1 MSELQHRSQHVRVAT
16 RREEPKRGWPT
27 NHDQPGKRADL
38 TKRVRDTIQGRQL
51 FSQGQSILVGVSG
64 GMDSMVLLQT
74 LYALAKPNGW
84 KLKVAHLNHRLRER
98 SSDADERLVRRAC
111 KELRLPVF
119 VERADV
125 RRLAKREKL
134 SIEMAARKARHEF
147 FARVAAKERI
157 SSIALAHHADDQVEL
172 FFIRLLRGSG
182 GEGLAGMKWRA
193 PLPIAKGVEIVRPL
207 LGESKAALREDAVAH
222 NIKFREDATN
232 ASLDILRNRIRHE
245 LLPLLRERYQ
255 PALNEVISRLMGIVG
270 EEAELAKA
278 MAEEWM
284 RETVCF
290 DNTRQNHGNAGLRTV
305 RSPSSSPSR
314 RESVQPPKKPSKPSL
329 AGQSFSRLPIAVQR
343 RCLQMQLLAEGVS
356 PDFELIE
363 HLRLK
368 PESAICVEGPGTSAR
383 SLIRGLDGLVRW
395 RTTGTTGTIKFNDRN
410 RELSLLPNVK
420 RGNIQPGDPD
430 RGRRE
435 RRLNG
440 PSDSAGKTTFE
451 AVKLCWKVETKAGR
465 ELPKRRTGTEY
476 FDADKVGSK
485 VILRHWRRGDRFQ
498 PMGMGKSV
506 KLQDLFVNQK
516 VPQALRHTLLV
527 AESEKGEI
535 FWVEGLRISE
545 RFQLTKGTKRRLQW
559 QWRRD

>member
-1 MSELQHRSQHVRVAT
+1 MSEPQHRPQHARVAP
-16 RREEPKRGWPT
+16 RRGERRLDRRLPT
-27 NHDQPGKRADL
+27 CQSNTRADVL
-38 TKRVRDTIQGRQL
+38 KRVYKTIQARQL
-51 FSQGQSILVGVSG
+51 FSRGESILVGVSG
-64 GMDSMVLLQT
+64 GMDSMVLLHI
-74 LYALAKPNGW
+74 LFHLAKLNGW
-84 KLKVAHLNHRLRER
+84 KLKVAHLNHRLRGR
-98 SSDADERLVRRAC
+98 SSDADERLVRRTC
-111 KELRLPVF
+111 KELGLPAF

-125 RRLAKREKL
+125 RRLATREKL

-147 FARVAAKERI
+147 FARSAAKNEI
-157 SSIALAHHADDQVEL
+157 SSVALAHHADDQVEL

-193 PLPIAKGVEIVRPL
+193 PFPIAKGVEIVRPL
-207 LGESKAALREDAVAH
+207 LGESKAALREYAVA
-222 NIKFREDATN
+222 NTIEFREDATN

-255 PALNEVISRLMGIVG
+255 PALNEVVSRLMGIIG

-278 MAEEWM
+278 MAEEWI
-284 RETVCF
+284 RDTGCF
-290 DNTRQNHGNAGLRTV
+290 DNTRQNHGNTGLRTV
-305 RSPSSSPSR
+305 RSPSSSPSGR
-314 RESVQPPKKPSKPSL
+314 GNIQPPKKTGL
-329 AGQSFSRLPIAVQR
+329 AVQSFSHLPKAVQR

-368 PESAICVEGPGTSAR
+368 PEIAICVQGPGTSAR

-395 RTTGTTGTIKFNDRN
+395 RTTGTIKFDDRY
-410 RELSLLPNVK
+410 REVSLLPNVN
-420 RGNIQPGDPD
+420 RGNMEPGEDPD

-440 PSDSAGKTTFE
+440 PGDSAGTTTFE
-451 AVKLCWKVETKAGR
+451 AVKLCWKVESKAGKD
-465 ELPKRRTGTEY
+465 LPKRRTGMEY
-476 FDADKVGSK
+476 FDADQVGSK